1 MNKRSANEWMR
12 DVELSQ
18 RNIVFPDTL
27 RNEMKGW
34 RSLITSKKPLSV
46 LQVVALLVLYL
57 SVLSTLFLTGYGAF
71 EIFHKTSGTGVSR
84 VVAAFGPFVT
94 IAVLCGAVLLLLR
107 WRVRKAL
114 AGADKRPPLPK

>member
-1 MNKRSANEWMR
+1 MNKRSSNEWMR

-57 SVLSTLFLTGYGAF
+57 SVLSMLFLTGYFAF
-71 EIFHKTSGTGVSR
+71 EIFHKTSGTGRSESGIRVSYH
-84 VVAAFGPFVT
+84 A
-94 IAVLCGAVLLLLR
+94 
-107 WRVRKAL
+107 
-114 AGADKRPPLPK
+114 